1 MIHAALFVESE
12 HYRSL
17 NFSTHAADRPLVV
30 QFCANDPG
38 TFVRAA
44 QIVQGACDA
53 VSAAHAAA
61 SLRCHS
67 DPVRPHRVV
76 CELNKD

>member
-1 MIHAALFVESE
+1 MIHAALFVESD

-30 QFCANDPG
+30 QFCANDPD

-44 QIVQGACDA
+44 QLVQGACDA

-61 SLRCHS
+61 SLRCF

-76 CELNKD
+76 CDRVVCG